1 MSAETPTRS
10 SPSPDTPANSSTSDP
25 AQNASSTER
34 AVLAYLRSRGFSA
47 AEQSLLQDIDRSTT
61 PDDKGKRPVSSED
74 LLKNIAVFA
83 QSPSKP
89 GVNVLNDNAT
99 VLHGLK
105 DSGSPPNIQNLIASI
120 GSVGA
125 EEILCLDPTDKQG
138 GFRELEAWVDGSLD
152 MYRVRP
158 IICLCR
164 FQV

>member
-10 SPSPDTPANSSTSDP
+10 SPSSDTPANSSISDP

-74 LLKNIAVFA
+74 LLKNIAVFS

-89 GVNVLNDNAT
+89 GVNALNDNTT
-99 VLHGLK
+99 VLQGLK
-105 DSGSPPNIQNLIASI
+105 DSSPPNIQNFIASI

-152 MYRVRP
+152 MYRVCP
-158 IICLCR
+158 ICLR
-164 FQV
+164 VDVR